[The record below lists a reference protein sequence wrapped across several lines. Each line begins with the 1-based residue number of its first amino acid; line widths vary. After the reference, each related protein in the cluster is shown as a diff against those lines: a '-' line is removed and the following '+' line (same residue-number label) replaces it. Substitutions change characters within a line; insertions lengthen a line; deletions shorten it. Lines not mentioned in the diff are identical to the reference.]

1 MSAESAPAESATSRA
16 ESEAQRPDE
25 DDDEHEGPRP
35 ARVGLVLTLGAVTL
49 VSMLYAGAGMHGVE
63 VVDFATL
70 LQGWDFAIPLMA
82 ILLCHELGHYVAGRI
97 RGVDISLPYF
107 IPMPVA
113 LLGTMGAVISMR
125 GRIKTRDALFD
136 VGAAGPYAGL
146 VIALPVL
153 IYGIATSPVEPL
165 SEDVSS
171 YIFEGHSLLYAGL
184 LYAIHG
190 AFPAGH
196 DISLSATAFAGWAG
210 LLVTMMNLL
219 PVGQLD
225 GGHVGYALLGERHHR
240 FARAV
245 HYALPVVALI
255 TGLYYVGLARL
266 AGYPW
271 DVALEEIGAG
281 VYWLVWFGVLHVI
294 ARFSGGPKHPPT
306 DDATLSPGRRVA
318 AWATLALFVLLFMP
332 SWIRTPLPPLT
343 SVTSAGAPPD
353 ATAEIA
359 DPSAPAATPATPP
372 AEDASVA
379 PATSMEAN
387 DLPVSPSPEVTT
399 PPIGREVAATLI
411 ETWRAAPGGILRRTE
426 MTTASGETGDGV
438 QIFGIRTDDPMA
450 TLGFQN
456 GDIVHSLNGM
466 STSDEEHLRG
476 AFEQLRASPE
486 YRVEVIRDGS
496 PETLL
501 VNVRE

>member
-1 MSAESAPAESATSRA
+1 VSAESAGERA
-16 ESEAQRPDE
+16 SDASENDE
-25 DDDEHEGPRP
+25 DEAPRP
-35 ARVGLVLTLGAVTL
+35 ARVGLVLALGAVTL
-49 VSMLYAGAGMHGVE
+49 ISMLYAGAGMHSVE
-63 VVDFATL
+63 VVDVPTL
-70 LQGWDFAIPLMA
+70 LSGWDFAIPLMA

-153 IYGIATSPVEPL
+153 VFGIATSPVARL
-165 SEDVSS
+165 SDDVGS

-190 AFPAGH
+190 PFPRGH

-240 FARAV
+240 FAKAV

-255 TGLYYVGLARL
+255 TGLYYVAMARL
-266 AGYPW
+266 SGYPW
-271 DVALEEIGAG
+271 DIALQEIGAG

-294 ARFSGGPKHPPT
+294 ARFSGGEKHPPT
-306 DDATLSPGRRVA
+306 DDTTLSPGRRIA
-318 AWATLALFVLLFMP
+318 AWATLVLFVLLFMP
-332 SWIRTPLPPLT
+332 SWIRTPLPPLA
-343 SVTSAGAPPD
+343 SVTADSA
-353 ATAEIA
+353 E
-359 DPSAPAATPATPP
+359 
-372 AEDASVA
+372 
-379 PATSMEAN
+379 
-387 DLPVSPSPEVTT
+387 
-399 PPIGREVAATLI
+399 
-411 ETWRAAPGGILRRTE
+411 
-426 MTTASGETGDGV
+426 
-438 QIFGIRTDDPMA
+438 
-450 TLGFQN
+450 
-456 GDIVHSLNGM
+456 
-466 STSDEEHLRG
+466 
-476 AFEQLRASPE
+476 
-486 YRVEVIRDGS
+486 
-496 PETLL
+496 
-501 VNVRE
+501 

>member
-1 MSAESAPAESATSRA
+1 MSAEGEHGPVPASH
-16 ESEAQRPDE
+16 
-25 DDDEHEGPRP
+25 DDDAPTEGPQP
-35 ARVGLVLTLGAVTL
+35 ARVGLVLTLGGVTL

-63 VVDFATL
+63 VVDVGTL
-70 LQGWDFAIPLMA
+70 LAGWDFAIPLMA
-82 ILLCHELGHYVAGRI
+82 ILLCHELGHYVVGRI

-153 IYGIATSPVEPL
+153 IYGITTSPVTPL

-184 LYAIHG
+184 LYAIKG
-190 AFPAGH
+190 PFPEGY

-225 GGHVGYALLGERHHR
+225 GGHVGYALLGEGHHR
-240 FARAV
+240 FAKAV

-255 TGLYYVGLARL
+255 TGLYYVGIARQ

-271 DVALEEIGAG
+271 EIAIEEIGAG

-294 ARFSGGPKHPPT
+294 ARFSGGPQHPPT
-306 DDATLSPGRRVA
+306 DDNTLSPGRRAA

-332 SWIRTPLPPLT
+332 SWIRTPLPPLET
-343 SVTSAGAPPD
+343 PSETEAVVAEAP
-353 ATAEIA
+353 TAM
-359 DPSAPAATPATPP
+359 PSSTALDDEAMT
-372 AEDASVA
+372 ER
-379 PATSMEAN
+379 PATS
-387 DLPVSPSPEVTT
+387 VPSTT
-399 PPIGREVAATLI
+399 AAAGPAEPAPRAETLAFEREVSASDLD
-411 ETWRAAPGGILRRTE
+411 TWRAAPGGILGTTE
-426 MTTASGETGDGV
+426 MAPSSGEEGGGLRL
-438 QIFGIRTDDPMA
+438 FGIRRSDPMDE
-450 TLGFQN
+450 LGFQN
-456 GDIVHSLNGM
+456 GDIVHTLNEM
-466 STSDEEHLRG
+466 SVSDEESLRG
-476 AFEQLRASPE
+476 AFEQLRVTDTYHA
-486 YRVEVIRDGS
+486 EVIRRGV

-501 VNVRE
+501 VHVRNE